1 MSHQVR
7 IITQDLARNRM
18 LYTAVIEWTH
28 RSSVIVFHL
37 KSQLVVEQSIHFSM
51 VFSIY
56 NVIKPFVTTFVYFQ
70 GFKTPADFYKYLEMI
85 YSGQFNQLRMVVAP
99 SIS

>member
-37 KSQLVVEQSIHFSM
+37 KSQLVVKQSIHFPWFFYLQCNQTFCNDICL
-51 VFSIY
+51 FSR
-56 NVIKPFVTTFVYFQ
+56 
-70 GFKTPADFYKYLEMI
+70 L
-85 YSGQFNQLRMVVAP
+85 
-99 SIS
+99 

>member
-1 MSHQVR
+1 
-7 IITQDLARNRM
+7 
-18 LYTAVIEWTH
+18 
-28 RSSVIVFHL
+28 
-37 KSQLVVEQSIHFSM
+37 M

-85 YSGQFNQLRMVVAP
+85 YSGQFNQLRMVVARAEYE
-99 SIS
+99 

>member
-1 MSHQVR
+1 
-7 IITQDLARNRM
+7 
-18 LYTAVIEWTH
+18 
-28 RSSVIVFHL
+28 
-37 KSQLVVEQSIHFSM
+37 M

-85 YSGQFNQLRMVVAP
+85 YSGQFNQLRMVAAL
-99 SIS
+99 IKYTFEIEFLNI

>member
-37 KSQLVVEQSIHFSM
+37 KSQLVVKQSIHFPWFFLFTM
-51 VFSIY
+51 
-56 NVIKPFVTTFVYFQ
+56 
-70 GFKTPADFYKYLEMI
+70 
-85 YSGQFNQLRMVVAP
+85 
-99 SIS
+99 

>member
-1 MSHQVR
+1 
-7 IITQDLARNRM
+7 
-18 LYTAVIEWTH
+18 
-28 RSSVIVFHL
+28 
-37 KSQLVVEQSIHFSM
+37 M

-85 YSGQFNQLRMVVAP
+85 YSGQFNQLRMVVAQYVV
-99 SIS
+99 IKYTFEIEFLNI